1 MAAATE
7 YNVKKVGEDN
17 QSPKELVKN
26 FCGYTT
32 THGVGRLAEA
42 KTLFSRFIWT
52 VFILGAFAMF
62 IFQTHGLF
70 TLWLSRP
77 VATVVKVKHT
87 AHSIFPAV
95 TICNQNPIKES
106 EISKRY
112 FDEIY
117 QEIDE
122 RMEEQ
127 KNVASKDSD
136 STVRPTSETTVLP
149 TTDDGL
155 DPPVSASGSG
165 DGDPSPTNNDTT
177 EHYTPEEQFIVD
189 YLFEDLL
196 LSFLALENQTTLHK
210 MGHKYEDFVYDCN
223 FRGID
228 CRENYSK
235 YWNRFWDYRYG
246 NCYTFNGGV
255 DDDHNNQ
262 TILETHNT
270 GPYGGLKLNLN
281 IESNEYVPEIS
292 QAAGARI
299 VIHPQGEMPFP
310 DEEGVDLVPG
320 FSTTIGVRREV
331 VIRVDPFNNGS
342 CKHSNSEQKND
353 LYKVKY
359 GSFYSRES
367 CMRSCLAIAQI
378 KKCGCADARFPV
390 EDRHICNTVKKPDT
404 ATCYEEL
411 TSQFNEEGLHC
422 DKDCPVPCSELIYKT
437 SMSMAEWPSEGFQEV
452 LYNRVIKRK
461 NAAAKNQEKEGPE
474 FLNRNFLQVKVFY
487 ERLNFQEV
495 QEHLSY
501 KGINLIADIG
511 GQLGLWIGISV
522 LTCCEVLELVLLLG
536 QTVFKRVT
544 AKGSRVEIRQ

>member
-1 MAAATE
+1 MAGATE
-7 YNVKKVGEDN
+7 QNVKKSEDN
-17 QSPKELVKN
+17 QSPKELIKD

-42 KTLFSRFIWT
+42 RTLFSRFIWT
-52 VFILGAFAMF
+52 IFILGAFTMF

-77 VATVVKVKHT
+77 VATVVKVKHN
-87 AHSIFPAV
+87 AHVSFPAV

-112 FDEIY
+112 LDEIY
-117 QEIDE
+117 KEIDE
-122 RMEEQ
+122 RMKEQ
-127 KNVASKDSD
+127 KNVASQDPD
-136 STVRPTSETTVLP
+136 NADMPTNDANVQP
-149 TTDDGL
+149 TTEDGL
-155 DPPVSASGSG
+155 ATPTDASGSG
-165 DGDPSPTNNDTT
+165 EGDRSPTNNDTT
-177 EHYTPEEQFIVD
+177 EYYTPEEQLIVD

-228 CRENYSK
+228 CRKNYSE
-235 YWNRFWDYRYG
+235 YWNKFWDYRYG

-262 TILETHNT
+262 TVLETHNT
-270 GPYGGLKLNLN
+270 GPSGGLKLNLN

-310 DEEGVDLVPG
+310 DEEGVNLVPG
-320 FSTTIGVRREV
+320 FSTAIGVRREV

-342 CKHSNSEQKND
+342 CRNPDSKQKND

-390 EDRHICNTVKKPDT
+390 EERHICDKIKKPDT
-404 ATCYEEL
+404 EICLDDL
-411 TSQFNEEGLHC
+411 TTQFNEEGLDC
-422 DKDCPVPCSELIYKT
+422 DTDCPVPCSELIYKT
-437 SMSMAEWPSEGFQEV
+437 SMSMAEWPSEGFQDV

-461 NAAAKNQEKEGPE
+461 NAAAQNQKSEGPE

-495 QEHLSY
+495 QEYLSY

-536 QTVFKRVT
+536 QTVFKRIT
-544 AKGSRVEIRQ
+544 MKESRVEIRE